1 MFPLS
6 RAGRIRELF
15 RSYWTP
21 AGKQAL
27 GNLIGLVAC
36 TGISQACALGVLLL
50 LTHGL
55 PQEGFGAVLFARN
68 VQSDLVAVGTFGLT
82 SRGCR
87 GVRVSPPRRQGANN

>member
-1 MFPLS
+1 MTQEWHTLG
-6 RAGRIRELF
+6 AGRAFLRVVLDP
-15 RSYWTP
+15 R
-21 AGKQAL
+21 
-27 GNLIGLVAC
+27 
-36 TGISQACALGVLLL
+36 TGISQACAVGVLLL